1 MNEVHDLHRP
11 HVAIPGYPHAPAD
24 WNEDE
29 AVNMAHQEGLELGAD
44 HLEALRALQEY
55 FSKHEM
61 HGLNSRELHDALDEK
76 FHLKGGMRYLY
87 TLFPAGP
94 VAQGC
99 RLAGLPVPSGAI
111 DRSFGS
117 VQ

>member
-1 MNEVHDLHRP
+1 MNEIYDLHRP

-24 WNEDE
+24 WSEDE
-29 AVNMAHQEGLELGAD
+29 AINWRVRRGLNWAMTIWRHCGPY
-44 HLEALRALQEY
+44 RNISRNTKY
-55 FSKHEM
+55 
-61 HGLNSRELHDALDEK
+61 HGLHSRELHDALDEK
-76 FHLKGGMRYLY
+76 FHIKGGMRYLY
-87 TLFPAGP
+87 TLFPGGP

-99 RLAGLPVPSGAI
+99 RLAGLPIPAGAI